1 MIRTLVAAPRD
12 LERLLASLS
21 VFESLAAAG
30 RLVITLVDTE
40 PASLLYATLLR
51 HRLRTHP
58 DRVAVPLCL
67 HRDAL
72 SAGPR
77 LASDRLR
84 TLSFDEA
91 LILSGTFLD
100 GVRATAA
107 GIPRRWGYG
116 GLRPLTPLLKPA
128 VKRPRQDVK
137 EHERP
142 RPLLEAMDVPWV
154 ERRRLEI
161 TEGWHQ
167 LGARRLR
174 QAKIEGD
181 DPVLGVFVGG
191 KGWSLEAWETL
202 LRGLRRR
209 RPAARIALLA
219 TDDELWTAVKLHEA
233 TGRIHPVIGPDLDLP
248 GKAAVLH
255 CLDRVVACRG
265 AWVLPLARAV
275 GTETSEIAVRGGD
288 EAEIEATV
296 EEIAEEIVGA
306 ITPPP

>member
-51 HRLRTHP
+51 HRLREHP
-58 DRVAVPLCL
+58 DRVGVPLCL

-72 SAGPR
+72 ASGPR

-84 TLSFDEA
+84 TLAFDDA
-91 LILSGTFLD
+91 VILSGAFLD

-116 GLRPLTPLLKPA
+116 GFRPLTPLLKPA
-128 VKRPRQDVK
+128 VKRPRRDDLP
-137 EHERP
+137 EHEAA
-142 RPLLEAMDVPWV
+142 RPLLEAMDVPWT

-161 TEGWHQ
+161 TDGWRE
-167 LGARRLR
+167 LGERRLR
-174 QAKIEGD
+174 RAKIEGD
-181 DPVLGVFVGG
+181 DPVIGVFLGAG
-191 KGWSLEAWETL
+191 DGADWSRKAWETL

-209 RPAARIALLA
+209 RPAARIVLLA

-248 GKAAVLH
+248 GQAAVLH
-255 CLDRVVACRG
+255 RLDRVVARRG
-265 AWVLPLARAV
+265 AWMPALARAV
-275 GTETSEIAVRGGD
+275 GTAASEVVGKGRD
-288 EAEIEATV
+288 EAEVESVAEAIAG
-296 EEIAEEIVGA
+296 EIPA
-306 ITPPP
+306 